1 MFHHQSGQYLEI
13 DGAKIYYEETGSKD
27 KPVLLFL
34 HGGFQSVEDLNSL
47 LAPRLADFRIIGV
60 DSRGHGKS
68 TSGKQALTYE
78 RIQLDVEALLKHLK
92 IDTVNILGFSDGA
105 VVALRMA
112 ACKNV
117 TVKKLIAIGT
127 SWCLDDV
134 VAVEDMY
141 QEINP
146 ASAKEIFA
154 TSYAAYQ
161 KLNPEPDFD
170 ALTQS
175 LIGLWLDKTA
185 TGQPNESVK
194 AIAAEVLIIRGDKDF
209 LVSLASSS
217 QLAGEIEHSAFLN
230 VPFADHVVYEDQA
243 TICEIAIKQFLEVS
257 R

>member
-1 MFHHQSGQYLEI
+1 MFNHQSGQYLEI

-47 LAPRLADFRIIGV
+47 VTPRLADFRIIGV

-78 RIQLDVEALLKHLK
+78 RIQLDVEAILKHLK
-92 IDTVNILGFSDGA
+92 IDTVNILGFSDGG

-154 TSYAAYQ
+154 ESYAAYQ

-170 ALTQS
+170 AFTQS
-175 LIGLWLDKTA
+175 LVGLWLDKTA
-185 TGQPNESVK
+185 TGQPNESVEE
-194 AIAAEVLIIRGDKDF
+194 IAAEVLIIRGDYDF
-209 LVSLASSS
+209 LVSLDSSV
-217 QLAGEIEHSAFLN
+217 QLAGVIENSSFLN
-230 VPFADHVVYEDQA
+230 APFADHVVYEDQA
-243 TICEIAIKQFLEVS
+243 TICEIVIKQFLGK
-257 R
+257 